1 MAGGGDVERI
11 SSDLVECRA
20 LLQRA
25 ETDRARAL
33 LRKELAALENEHRT
47 AFSQPPSGAP
57 PAGGRV
63 PAPGD
68 HRITTYAWDQTG
80 KYVKLYIT
88 VAGVDALPEDAV
100 ACAFESRALD
110 LRIRGVEG
118 KEKYLL
124 IRPLCD
130 EIEPADS
137 SFSVKR
143 WGAAACAASHAR
155 TCARRGAPCARS
167 PAAPRPAPLAPAAA
181 RLGVVL
187 RDRRSDRVLIK
198 LCKKSAGAQWGSV
211 DDSDLREKER
221 KEEKAKASQGK
232 STAQLLSELY
242 GEADDDAKKKLEEAW
257 EKGRQ
262 KREGRSAEN

>member
-137 SFSVKR
+137 SFSVK
-143 WGAAACAASHAR
+143 
-155 TCARRGAPCARS
+155 
-167 PAAPRPAPLAPAAA
+167 
-181 RLGVVL
+181 
-187 RDRRSDRVLIK
+187 SDRVLIK